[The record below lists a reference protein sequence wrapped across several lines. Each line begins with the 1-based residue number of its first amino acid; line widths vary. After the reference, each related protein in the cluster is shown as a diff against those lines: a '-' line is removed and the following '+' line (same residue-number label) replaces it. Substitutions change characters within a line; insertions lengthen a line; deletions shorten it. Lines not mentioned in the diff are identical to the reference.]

1 MKGSS
6 PGLLVAAATPLARA
20 PLTLCAGFFWTAGVL
35 TAGSGAE
42 ETPGPPDDPPLPG
55 VDELVVVGGV
65 EPVSVFVVVVVVSFV
80 VVFWFVVVVSFV
92 VVSSVVVGTVVVVSA
107 WSQ

>member
-6 PGLLVAAATPLARA
+6 PGLLVAPAAPLARA
-20 PLTLCAGFFWTAGVL
+20 VFTWCAGLFWTAGVL

-42 ETPGPPDDPPLPG
+42 EIPGPPDDPPLPG

-65 EPVSVFVVVVVVSFV
+65 EPVSVFVVVVVV
-80 VVFWFVVVVSFV
+80 WFVVVVSFV
-92 VVSSVVVGTVVVVSA
+92 VVGTVVVVSA
-107 WSQ
+107 

>member
-20 PLTLCAGFFWTAGVL
+20 PLTWCAGLFCTAGVL
-35 TAGSGAE
+35 TAGFGAE

-65 EPVSVFVVVVVVSFV
+65 VPVSVFVVVVVV
-80 VVFWFVVVVSFV
+80 WFVVVVSFV
-92 VVSSVVVGTVVVVSA
+92 VVGTVVVVPA
-107 WSQ
+107 

>member
-65 EPVSVFVVVVVVSFV
+65 VPVSVFVVVVVVSFV
-80 VVFWFVVVVSFV
+80 VVWFVVVVSFV
-92 VVSSVVVGTVVVVSA
+92 VVSFVVVGTVVVVWA
-107 WSQ
+107 

>member
-80 VVFWFVVVVSFV
+80 VVWFVVVVSFV
-92 VVSSVVVGTVVVVSA
+92 VVSFVVVGTVVVVWA
-107 WSQ
+107 